1 MKYIKKGR
9 LAAIY
14 QTIAETKNPEPI
26 DLDNAAHQV
35 AAAVQLGKKVEAGTV
50 DLAAMRKAIDLYKDR
65 QATEFEQY
73 LMALLF
79 SDWLKHGFTKFDLIK
94 KS

>member
-26 DLDNAAHQV
+26 DLDNASAPSSGGG
-35 AAAVQLGKKVEAGTV
+35 AV
-50 DLAAMRKAIDLYKDR
+50 R
-65 QATEFEQY
+65 
-73 LMALLF
+73 
-79 SDWLKHGFTKFDLIK
+79 
-94 KS
+94 

>member
-26 DLDNAAHQV
+26 DLDNATHQV

-73 LMALLF
+73 F
-79 SDWLKHGFTKFDLIK
+79 SGLIK
-94 KS
+94 ND

>member
-26 DLDNAAHQV
+26 VLDNAAHLV

-79 SDWLKHGFTKFDLIK
+79 SD
-94 KS
+94 

>member
-14 QTIAETKNPEPI
+14 QTIAETKNHEPI

-35 AAAVQLGKKVEAGTV
+35 AAAVQLGKKVEGGTV

-65 QATEFEQY
+65 QSTEFEQY
-73 LMALLF
+73 L
-79 SDWLKHGFTKFDLIK
+79 FDLIK